1 MTAKRLIGSVE
12 PVGHPVT
19 MLFYTLSAAGEWVH
33 QSDRDVACPAGVSTD
48 INFAPSDFGATDC
61 LVALL
66 AGGAAPSGISGAGYV
81 TDADAKIATAVISYA
96 GAAHTLSAAD
106 AETVGI
112 YSYPGNVVV
121 TLPTDAAVPGIAIG
135 QGGQLVAVG
144 GATTVSLLAA
154 DGVTVIEELQSYRDL
169 IPGAGGYWRK
179 LAANT
184 YKLGGGEFADG
195 SGLRDV
201 DGASTDAIAASV
213 AVTGSV
219 ADVDGASTD
228 VLTASVAVTSS
239 LADTDDVDSD
249 TLAAAA

>member
-1 MTAKRLIGSVE
+1 
-12 PVGHPVT
+12 
-19 MLFYTLSAAGEWVH
+19 
-33 QSDRDVACPAGVSTD
+33 
-48 INFAPSDFGATDC
+48 
-61 LVALL
+61 
-66 AGGAAPSGISGAGYV
+66 
-81 TDADAKIATAVISYA
+81 VISYA

-184 YKLGGGEFADG
+184 Y
-195 SGLRDV
+195 